1 MRRLL
6 LSGILAIGLHS
17 LLFETEFSWLKTQ
30 SHPQPKHRPITVS
43 LTYRKPY
50 MPETKKLLQKQKIKL
65 KKALSLP
72 PKIKIKPIIPI
83 KVVQPVP
90 ELKQLGKFNTVSLQ
104 RSIRKT
110 EAIVEHRKIK
120 PIRAPLISKT
130 PGSLNKLIP
139 PAATHKIDMI
149 STPLILKKQRV
160 RNIFTPPIA
169 EAVKKARP
177 ETAQT
182 AGVILRQAKPLFRVN
197 SPPEYPRIARKRG
210 YQGIVILDVQ
220 VTRNGKVGNLKV
232 HKSSGYPV
240 LDRSATASVNNWIF
254 EPGIKAGK
262 PVDMWVRVPVR
273 FKLE

>member
-1 MRRLL
+1 MRRLF

-17 LLFETEFSWLKTQ
+17 LLFETEFGWLKKQ
-30 SHPQPKHRPITVS
+30 SHPQPKYRPITIS

-50 MPETKKLLQKQKIKL
+50 MPETKKVLQKQKIKL
-65 KKALSLP
+65 KKTLSLP
-72 PKIKIKPIIPI
+72 SKIKIKPIMPI
-83 KVVQPVP
+83 KTVQPVP
-90 ELKQLGKFNTVSLQ
+90 ELKQLGKLKTVALQ
-104 RSIRKT
+104 RSLRKT
-110 EAIVEHRKIK
+110 EAIVEPRKIK
-120 PIRAPLISKT
+120 PIRAPLISKM
-130 PGSLNKLIP
+130 PGGSNKLIP

-149 STPLILKKQRV
+149 STPLISKKHRV
-160 RNIFTPPIA
+160 QNLFTPPIA
-169 EAVKKARP
+169 EPVKKALP

-210 YQGIVILDVQ
+210 YQGIVILDVW
-220 VTRNGKVGNLKV
+220 VTRNGKVGNLKL

-240 LDRSATASVNNWIF
+240 LDRSAIASVKNWLF
-254 EPGIKAGK
+254 KPGIKDGK